1 MDIATIIGLVLA
13 AALIVGSILMGGS
26 LSAFINIPGLAIVLG
41 GTIAAT
47 LVMQRLAVVLGAVK
61 VALNVIFDKGTPPE
75 DVIKIIVDMAGTVRK
90 DGLLA
95 LEKVKVDDSFLQKG
109 VRMLVD
115 GLSQDDVKSVLRT
128 ELIYLKLRHK
138 RGQKVFKFM
147 TATAPAMG
155 MVGTLIGLV
164 QMLQTLSD
172 PSAIGPAMAV
182 ALLTTFY
189 GAVLAFI
196 VFGPMAAKLE
206 NRTSEESIRLE
217 MIISGVIGIMNGDNP
232 RVIEQRL
239 VSFLEPKTRDSV
251 AKQVSGKKGAIKK
264 AA

>member
-1 MDIATIIGLVLA
+1 MDLATLIGLVLSA
-13 AALIVGSILMGGS
+13 VLIVGSILLGGS
-26 LSAFINIPGLAIVLG
+26 IMAFINIPGIAIVLG

-47 LVMQRLAVVLGAVK
+47 LIMQRLAVVIGAIK
-61 VALNVIFDKGTPPE
+61 VALNVVFDKGTAPE
-75 DVIKIIVDMAGTVRK
+75 KIIKVIVDMAGTVRK

-95 LEKVKVDDSFLQKG
+95 LEKVKVDDAFLQKG

-115 GLSQDDVKSVLRT
+115 GVSQDDVKSVLRT
-128 ELIYLKLRHK
+128 ELTYLKLRHK

-189 GAVLAFI
+189 GAVLAFV
-196 VFGPMAAKLE
+196 VFGPIAAKLE
-206 NRTSEESIRLE
+206 SRTTEESSRLE

-239 VSFLEPKTRDSV
+239 VSFLEPKTRAAV
-251 AKQVSGKKGAIKK
+251 TKQTSGKK